1 MANVPLLNQ
10 RGESLGTMTLPDAV
24 FAVPVNME
32 LLAQVIAAQEA
43 NQRQGTAH
51 SKGRGEVRG
60 GGKKPWRQKGTGRA
74 RHGSIRSPIWKG
86 GGATHG
92 PTSEKDYTQKINRRM
107 ALAALR
113 SILSGKVRDAEL
125 VVVDAFAIPEAKT
138 KEAVSSLRAVIR
150 AIPGVRATDRTLPK
164 ALVILPGGE
173 GHTSVVRALR
183 NVPRAEVESVR
194 NVQALS
200 VADHQYIIVHKDAVD
215 ALVARMGSAA

>member
-10 RGESLGTMTLPDAV
+10 RGESLGTIALPDEI
-24 FAVPVNME
+24 FSVPVNME
-32 LLAQVIAAQEA
+32 LLAQVVTAQEA
-43 NQRQGTAH
+43 NQRQGNAH

-125 VVVDAFAIPEAKT
+125 VVVDAFVIPEAKT
-138 KEAVSSLRAVIR
+138 KEAVTSLRAVVR
-150 AIPGVRATDRTLPK
+150 AIPGIRATDRTLPK
-164 ALVILPGGE
+164 ALIILPGGE
-173 GHTSVVRALR
+173 SHALVVRALR
-183 NVPRAEVESVR
+183 NVQRAEVESVR
-194 NVQALS
+194 NLQALNI
-200 VADHQYIIVHKDAVD
+200 ADHQYIILHKDAID
-215 ALVARMGSAA
+215 ALVTRINGTA